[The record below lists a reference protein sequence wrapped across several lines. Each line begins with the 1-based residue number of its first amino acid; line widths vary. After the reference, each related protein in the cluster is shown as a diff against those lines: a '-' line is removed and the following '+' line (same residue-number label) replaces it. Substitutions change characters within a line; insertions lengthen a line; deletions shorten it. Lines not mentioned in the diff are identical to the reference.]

1 MIKLTKSSFYREV
14 ETKKSL
20 IDFISRA
27 SILSMGEECHNFEN
41 SFSKKQ
47 GRRFSVL
54 VSSGSSANLILIQS
68 MLNLGLL
75 KKGDKIGISSLTWAT
90 NVMPLLQLGLVPVAL
105 DVNINTLNVDVSE
118 VEKNIKKLKGLFI
131 TNVLGLCD
139 DLSTIKKICK
149 KNKIILFE
157 DNCES
162 LGSRMGGVTLGNF
175 GLASTFSFFVGH
187 HLSTIEGGMVCTDD
201 ERLYEMLI
209 MVRAHGWDRNLSVKS
224 QEQLRKKIKCD
235 NFYAKYTFY
244 DLAYNTRP
252 TEITGFLGNVQLKY
266 LDEIITKRQK
276 NFLSFVSIIN
286 SNKDFLPIKFKHMDI
301 VSNMAMPVVCII
313 KGKADFYKKKFAP
326 LVEIRPIIVGN
337 ILNQPFYK
345 KYIHKT
351 SDCPNAEFI
360 HKNGFY
366 FANNPE
372 LSESEVKLICNLL
385 KSKNKQK

>member
-1 MIKLTKSSFYREV
+1 MIKLTKSSFYKEV

-20 IDFISRA
+20 INFISHA
-27 SILSMGEECHNFEN
+27 SILSMGKECFNFEK

-75 KKGDKIGISSLTWAT
+75 KKGDKIGVSSLTWAT
-90 NVMPLLQLGLVPVAL
+90 NVMPLLQLGLVPISL

-139 DLSTIKKICK
+139 DLSTIQKICK

-162 LGSRMGGVTLGNF
+162 LGSRMGKVILGNF

-201 ERLYEMLI
+201 EKLYKMLI
-209 MVRAHGWDRNLSVKS
+209 MVRAHGWDRNLSIKS
-224 QEQLRKKIKCD
+224 QKQLRRKVRCD
-235 NFYAKYTFY
+235 NFYARYTFY

-252 TEITGFLGNVQLKY
+252 TEITGFLGNTQLNY
-266 LDEIITKRQK
+266 LDEIIAKRQK

-286 SNKDFLPIKFKHMDI
+286 SNKDFLPIKFNHMNTI
-301 VSNMAMPVVCII
+301 SNMAMPVICISS
-313 KGKADFYKKKFAP
+313 KKAEFYKKRFSKI
-326 LVEIRPIIVGN
+326 VEIRPIIAGN
-337 ILNQPFYK
+337 ISHQPFYK
-345 KYIHKT
+345 KYIKEI
-351 SDCPNAEFI
+351 SNCPNADFI

-372 LSESEVKLICNLL
+372 LTQDEIKLICNLL
-385 KSKNKQK
+385 KLNNK